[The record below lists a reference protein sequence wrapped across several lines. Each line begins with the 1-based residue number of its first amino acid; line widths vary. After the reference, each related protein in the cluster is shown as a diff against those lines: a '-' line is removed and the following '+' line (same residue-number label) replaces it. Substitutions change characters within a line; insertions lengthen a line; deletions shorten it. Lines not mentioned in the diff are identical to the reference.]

1 MGNSPSRF
9 IIMLTEADHSL
20 LSLLRENARSSVAD
34 LARKLGVSRTTVQSR
49 IERLEIRGIIQ
60 GYSVQLSPEYE
71 QNLVKAHVLVTALPK
86 LARKV
91 EAALRK
97 IAWVR
102 RLHSVSGQFDMIVIV
117 EAPSIQELDKLLDEI
132 GALEGVERTMSSI
145 ILSTRIDR

>member
-1 MGNSPSRF
+1 MPNGF
-9 IIMLTEADHSL
+9 VIMLTEADHSL
-20 LSLLRENARSSVAD
+20 LSLLRENARASTAD

-49 IERLEIRGIIQ
+49 IERLEKRGMIR

-71 QNLVKAHVLVTALPK
+71 RNLVRAHVLVTALPK
-86 LARKV
+86 LATKV

-102 RLHSVSGQFDMIVIV
+102 TLHSVSGQFDMIVIV

-145 ILSTRIDR
+145 ILSTRINR

>member
-1 MGNSPSRF
+1 MPMGFVN
-9 IIMLTEADHSL
+9 MLSEADHAL
-20 LSLLRENARSSVAD
+20 LSLLRENARASTAE
-34 LARKLGVSRTTVQSR
+34 LARKLRVSRTTVQSR
-49 IERLEIRGIIQ
+49 IERLEKRGMIR

-86 LARKV
+86 LAMKV
-91 EAALRK
+91 EATLRK

-102 RLHSVSGQFDMIVIV
+102 TLHSVSGQF
-117 EAPSIQELDKLLDEI
+117 EI

>member
-1 MGNSPSRF
+1 MPMRF
-9 IIMLTEADHSL
+9 VNMLSEADHAL
-20 LSLLRENARSSVAD
+20 LSLLRENARASTAE
-34 LARKLGVSRTTVQSR
+34 LARKLRVSRTTVQSR
-49 IERLEIRGIIQ
+49 IERLEKRGMIR

-86 LARKV
+86 LAMKV
-91 EAALRK
+91 EATLRK

-102 RLHSVSGQFDMIVIV
+102 TLHSVSGQFDMIVIV